1 MHVRP
6 NKRRL
11 LISIFALAMVPLLA
25 GSAAYACQRLVTL
38 HANPSSAAA
47 GAVVKVRGQNYTN
60 DPKASNV
67 DIRLDRRS
75 GPVLASVAPAG
86 LGPSGSFELDVT
98 IPSGTAIGDHILIA
112 TQTLASGAPCVGC
125 PGRANL
131 TVTAA
136 QGASAS
142 SNGAAAG
149 PSPAQESSEPAPAPA
164 SGAEPAQTQPASEP
178 ATASQATATGSPAG
192 APPASNDTATVAATS
207 SASPAATP
215 PAAGVADVPAGGQAP
230 PAPATGVDVAP
241 APSQP
246 AGSYDAGSAVS
257 MTPST
262 PTPSAPAA
270 SLLPA
275 PASGQRPSLVP
286 GLTMVAGLA
295 LVLLS
300 LAAFWKTDRTA
311 LGTRRLFS
319 PAG

>member
-1 MHVRP
+1 MRP

-47 GAVVKVRGQNYTN
+47 GSEVEVRGQNYTN

-75 GPVLASVAPAG
+75 GPVVLASVAPAN
-86 LGPSGSFELDVT
+86 LGPSGSFKLNVT
-98 IPSGTAIGDHILIA
+98 IPAGTAIGDHILIA

-131 TVTAA
+131 TVTATA

-149 PSPAQESSEPAPAPA
+149 PSQAQESSEPAPAPA

-215 PAAGVADVPAGGQAP
+215 PAAGVADVPAGGQVP
-230 PAPATGVDVAP
+230 PAPATGVDVSP

-246 AGSYDAGSAVS
+246 TGSYDAGSAVS
-257 MTPST
+257 MTPS
-262 PTPSAPAA
+262 APAS

-275 PASGQRPSLVP
+275 ASGQRPSLVP
-286 GLTMVAGLA
+286 DLTMVAGLA

-300 LAAFWKTDRTA
+300 LAAFWKTDRSA
-311 LGTRRLFS
+311 LGSRRLFS